1 MNPRTDLPSTTAPNF
16 SQRVRETLMTYL
28 GRQGDP
34 LDRGLTIRDL
44 VDAGI
49 VTLKKGFQWSAK
61 DVPPIELSPTQ
72 APLDRSPPPIPTG
85 FKLSAAISHVL
96 VEHDLPTYTQGHGHL
111 RTHLFGIVIEDN
123 DPLPTFAQAKALAQF
138 SGSVF
143 ALASNPATTW
153 RLWITWESVDG
164 VQSLPAGG
172 TNGLEARTGE
182 DVQALLEVL
191 QGSITESELFQS
203 LGQRID
209 LIDDPT
215 SGLVKQLGDVQTA
228 LGSTVSSATSAAA
241 SAQAASEA
249 LLAAAGAS
257 SANVS
262 AIQAASD
269 AVSAKLAAIAAQS
282 GAQLAKD
289 ESQVYKTQAQTAQS
303 SASGFANQA
312 SDAASSA
319 AGSASTA
326 TQSAQLASE
335 SSTLAQTR
343 ASAAASSATQASSYA
358 TQAES
363 ASSASQTARLT
374 AESARDEASAKAQA
388 AISASGTATTKATE
402 ASQSAAS
409 AQTSASSAATKA
421 AEAQTSATQAATSAT
436 SAEGSA
442 SQAASSATTA
452 SQAASSAGGSANA
465 AASSATNASS
475 YATSAEV
482 ASTAANA
489 AKVAA
494 QSASDSAQSSAS
506 AAATSASSASTKA
519 TEAGQSAISASNAAT
534 QASTSEANASSYK
547 NQASVSATNAANS
560 AAAAAQDYSAVTARL
575 NSAGGSGVTVEQS
588 LSASA
593 SSITG
598 LKGQYT
604 VKIDANGYVAGF
616 GLASTAINGVTVS
629 DFIVRADRFSIAN
642 PGGPSLAPIVPFSVT
657 TSAQTINGVSVP
669 AGVYIE
675 SSYIKN
681 GTITNAK
688 MADAAIDN
696 AKIASLSADK
706 INAGT
711 LSADR
716 ITTGSLDAKIANL
729 SAAVIG
735 SGTLDAARIGQAS
748 ITTVKIAE
756 AAIDTLRIKGNAVTI
771 PVMASGTQVVF
782 ASLDMNLPVAS
793 PVMLWMAMKWS
804 SAVYGPLPSTDA
816 GIGYSLNG
824 QFTWLY
830 RLASY
835 NPNTSQQLVCVAH
848 FTPPANTPITF
859 AGGAANGAYYD
870 IILLAIG
877 AMR

>member
-1 MNPRTDLPSTTAPNF
+1 
-16 SQRVRETLMTYL
+16 MTYL
-28 GRQGDP
+28 GREGDP

-61 DVPPIELSPTQ
+61 DSPPIELKPTQ
-72 APLDRSPPPIPTG
+72 EPLDRSPPPIPTG
-85 FKLSAAISHVL
+85 FKVSAAISHVL

-111 RTHLFGIVIEDN
+111 RTHLFGSVIEDN

-138 SGSVF
+138 SGAVF

-164 VQSLPAGG
+164 VQSQPAGG
-172 TNGLEARTGE
+172 TNGLQARTGE

-215 SGLVKQLGDVQTA
+215 SGLVTRVNGLLATYGDTTA
-228 LGSTVSSATSAAA
+228 SATNAALASASAADAIAAKTA
-241 SAQAASEA
+241 S
-249 LLAAAGAS
+249 LLAA
-257 SANVS
+257 
-262 AIQAASD
+262 
-269 AVSAKLAAIAAQS
+269 S
-282 GAQLAKD
+282 GAQTAKDAAELAK
-289 ESQVYKTQAQTAQS
+289 TNAQ
-303 SASGFANQA
+303 
-312 SDAASSA
+312 SA
-319 AGSASTA
+319 AGSASTSA
-326 TQSAQLASE
+326 T
-335 SSTLAQTR
+335 
-343 ASAAASSATQASSYA
+343 AASQ
-358 TQAES
+358 
-363 ASSASQTARLT
+363 
-374 AESARDEASAKAQA
+374 
-388 AISASGTATTKATE
+388 
-402 ASQSAAS
+402 
-409 AQTSASSAATKA
+409 
-421 AEAQTSATQAATSAT
+421 SAT
-436 SAEGSA
+436 SAEGAA
-442 SQAASSATTA
+442 SQAAISATTA
-452 SQAASSAGGSANA
+452 SQAASHAGGSANA
-465 AASSATNASS
+465 AANSATNASS

-482 ASTAANA
+482 ASTAANS
-489 AKVAA
+489 AKVAS
-494 QSASDSAQSSAS
+494 QSARDNAALSAS

-519 TEAGQSAISASNAAT
+519 TEAGQSAISANNAAT

-547 NQASVSATNAANS
+547 NQASVSATHAANA

-616 GLASTAINGVTVS
+616 GLASTEVNGATVS

-642 PGGPSLAPIVPFSVT
+642 PGGPALTPIVPFSVT

-706 INAGT
+706 ITAGT

-716 ITTGSLDAKIANL
+716 ISVGSLDAKIANL
-729 SAAVIG
+729 SAAVIS

-748 ITTVKIAE
+748 ITTAKIAD

-804 SAVYGPLPSTDA
+804 SGVVSPLPLTDA

-835 NPNTSQQLVCVAH
+835 NPNTSQQLVCMAH

>member
-1 MNPRTDLPSTTAPNF
+1 MNQRTDLPATTAPNF

-61 DVPPIELSPTQ
+61 DSPPIELKPTQ
-72 APLDRSPPPIPTG
+72 EPLDRSPPPIPTG
-85 FKLSAAISHVL
+85 FKVSAAISHVL
-96 VEHDLPTYTQGHGHL
+96 VEHHLPTYTQGHGHL
-111 RTHLFGIVIEDN
+111 RTHLFGIAVHDN
-123 DPLPTFAQAKALAQF
+123 DPLPSFAQAKELSQF
-138 SGSVF
+138 SGAVF

-164 VQSLPAGG
+164 VQSQPAGS
-172 TNGLEARTGE
+172 TNGLQARTGE

-191 QGSITESELFQS
+191 QGSITETELFQS

-215 SGLVKQLGDVQTA
+215 SGLVTRVNGLLATYGDTTA
-228 LGSTVSSATSAAA
+228 SATNAALASASAADAIAAKTA
-241 SAQAASEA
+241 S
-249 LLAAAGAS
+249 LLAA
-257 SANVS
+257 
-262 AIQAASD
+262 
-269 AVSAKLAAIAAQS
+269 S
-282 GAQLAKD
+282 GAQTAKD
-289 ESQVYKTQAQTAQS
+289 AAELANTNAQ
-303 SASGFANQA
+303 
-312 SDAASSA
+312 SA
-319 AGSASTA
+319 AGSASTSA
-326 TQSAQLASE
+326 T
-335 SSTLAQTR
+335 
-343 ASAAASSATQASSYA
+343 AASQ
-358 TQAES
+358 
-363 ASSASQTARLT
+363 
-374 AESARDEASAKAQA
+374 
-388 AISASGTATTKATE
+388 
-402 ASQSAAS
+402 
-409 AQTSASSAATKA
+409 
-421 AEAQTSATQAATSAT
+421 SAT
-436 SAEGSA
+436 SAEGAA
-442 SQAASSATTA
+442 SQAAISATTA
-452 SQAASSAGGSANA
+452 SQAASNAGGSANA
-465 AASSATNASS
+465 AASAASNASS

-489 AKVAA
+489 AKVAS
-494 QSASDSAQSSAS
+494 QSARDNAALSAS

-519 TEAGQSAISASNAAT
+519 TEAGQSAISANNAAT

-547 NQASVSATNAANS
+547 NQASVSATHAANA

-575 NSAGGSGVTVEQS
+575 NTAGGSGVTVEQS

-616 GLASTAINGVTVS
+616 GLASTEVNGATVS

-642 PGGPSLAPIVPFSVT
+642 PDGPALPPIVPFSVT

-688 MADAAIDN
+688 IADAAIDN

-716 ITTGSLDAKIANL
+716 ISAGSLDAKIANL

-748 ITTVKIAE
+748 ITTAKIAD

-782 ASLDMNLPVAS
+782 TSLDMNLPVSS

-804 SAVYGPLPSTDA
+804 SGVIGPLPLTDA

>member
-1 MNPRTDLPSTTAPNF
+1 MTTRTDLPSTTAPNF

-34 LDRGLTIRDL
+34 LDRGITIRDL

-49 VTLKKGFQWSAK
+49 VRLKKGFTWSATSI
-61 DVPPIELSPTQ
+61 PPIELQPQTDT
-72 APLDRSPPPIPTG
+72 PDLSPPPIPTG
-85 FKLSAAISHVL
+85 FKATGAISHVL
-96 VEHDLPTYTQGHGHL
+96 IEHDAATYTQGHGHL
-111 RTHLFGIVIEDN
+111 RTRLFGQSVTGT
-123 DPLPTFAQAKALAQF
+123 PLPTFAQAMELAQF
-138 SGSVF
+138 SGQIF

-172 TNGLEARTGE
+172 THGIEARTGE

-191 QGSITESELFQS
+191 QGSITETELFES

-215 SGLVKQLGDVQTA
+215 SGLVKQLGDVQA
-228 LGSTVSSATSAAA
+228 VLGSTVSSASSAAA
-241 SAQAASEA
+241 SAQSATEA

-282 GAQLAKD
+282 GADTAKD
-289 ESQVYKTQAQTAQS
+289 QAQGFRTQAQTAQAN
-303 SASGFANQA
+303 ASGFASQA
-312 SDAASSA
+312 SESATSA
-319 AGSASTA
+319 AGSASRA
-326 TQSAQLASE
+326 SQKAQLASE
-335 SSTLAQTR
+335 SSDLAQGK
-343 ASAAASSATQASSYA
+343 ASAAASAAAQASSYA
-358 TQAES
+358 TAAET
-363 ASSASQTARLT
+363 ASSASNAAKLS
-374 AESARDEASAKAQA
+374 AESARDEASGKASA
-388 AISASGTATTKATE
+388 ATSASNTATTKATE
-402 ASQSAAS
+402 AAQSASAAQQNATQAS
-409 AQTSASSAATKA
+409 TKAGEASTSASQASSSATSAAGSASEAATSAATASQAATNAGNSASSAAT
-421 AEAQTSATQAATSAT
+421 
-436 SAEGSA
+436 SA
-442 SQAASSATTA
+442 S
-452 SQAASSAGGSANA
+452 
-465 AASSATNASS
+465 NASS
-475 YATSAEV
+475 YATSAETASS
-482 ASTAANA
+482 ASTS

-494 QSASDSAQSSAS
+494 QSARDAAQVSAS

-519 TEAGQSAISASNAAT
+519 SEAGQSAISASNAAT
-534 QASTSEANASSYK
+534 QASTSEANAGTYK

-560 AAAAAQDYSAVTARL
+560 AAAAAQDYTAVTARL
-575 NSAGGSGVTVEQS
+575 NSAGGAGVTVEQS
-588 LSASA
+588 LASSA

-616 GLASTAINGVTVS
+616 GLASTAINGSTVS

-642 PGGPSLAPIVPFSVT
+642 PSGPALSPIVPFTVT
-657 TSAQTINGVSVP
+657 TSAQTVNGVAVP
-669 AGVYIE
+669 AGVYID
-675 SSYIKN
+675 SAFIKN
-681 GTITNAK
+681 GTITSAK
-688 MADAAIDN
+688 IGDAAIDN

-706 INAGT
+706 ITAGT

-716 ITTGSLDAKIANL
+716 ITSGSLDAKIANL
-729 SAAVIG
+729 SAAVIT
-735 SGTLDAARIGQAS
+735 SGTIDAARIGQAS
-748 ITTVKIAE
+748 ITTAKIAE

-771 PVMASGTQVVF
+771 PVMASASQAVF
-782 ASLDMNLPVAS
+782 VSLDMTLPVPS

-804 SAVYGPLPSTDA
+804 AGIVGPLPSTDA

-824 QFTWLY
+824 VFTWLY
-830 RLASY
+830 RIPGY

-848 FTPPANTPITF
+848 FTPPANTLITF
-859 AGGAANGAYYD
+859 AGGGANGAYYD
-870 IILLAIG
+870 IILLAMG